1 MARWMPR
8 STRSSRDRRYIEE
21 NGKISTGRGMD
32 LDVVVASAKAII
44 EVLNRM
50 SFRKDRIEG
59 I

>member
-32 LDVVVASAKAII
+32 LDVVVASAKAFI
-44 EVLNRM
+44 ESLNRI
-50 SFRKDRIEG
+50 SYRKERVEG